1 MDLQASRPLPLNPSL
16 RKRFYEPVILLYCLT
31 AAYVNGQKAESA
43 GSETSLPS
51 SRKQIFFCFVNKLA
65 HVCDSRKGGKT
76 VTSFV
81 VLQPGSIE
89 YRFGSNGRK
98 PAELRR
104 VRNYITEIL
113 NTLGEAAGDDIKK
126 AARNSKHSIFC
137 HILGKIVLFNR
148 PRIEGY
154 ARTLAEQI
162 DFCTDEVE
170 DDDSDEGIAALSN
183 LQTLKQL
190 ASFALRPVESDE
202 DSDSDSESPALTR
215 IPEEEYINLVDS
227 LVRSIDEFCT
237 DGLEEFVRDKYQGDR
252 EGPATTHWSDIHH
265 ALGRLLSYFF
275 AAKVFI
281 SARKLWPELF
291 VDFTV
296 VSIPSSRPDRKSP
309 AVRKSASKI
318 ISRMTNN
325 SGVMNE
331 YRRNADDLQLWGLDE
346 TIAQVTDPEAFK
358 PIVHAEVLVDA
369 ALRREDRINQATGEE
384 RVRFFREP
392 EFGRYISS
400 SKPTCRLCALY
411 FEAHPDRV
419 QVRHS
424 HNNLYY
430 NWRAPDVFVSDGGDV
445 EARRNSVLERMIVAL
460 RDETFAAIMNG
471 SATHRPFDSNNTPSN
486 VPLLMSTDRA
496 SSTAGIGDL
505 VSGISSISIR

>member
-43 GSETSLPS
+43 ASEASLPS

-76 VTSFV
+76 VTSFA

-89 YRFGSNGRK
+89 YRFGSNERR

-104 VRNYITEIL
+104 VRDYITGIL
-113 NTLGEAAGDDIKK
+113 TTLGEAAGDEIKK
-126 AARNSKHSIFC
+126 AAKNSNHTIFC
-137 HILGKIVLFNR
+137 HILGRIVLFNR

-154 ARTLAEQI
+154 ARTLAKQI
-162 DFCTDEVE
+162 DFCIDEVE
-170 DDDSDEGIAALSN
+170 DDDSDE
-183 LQTLKQL
+183 
-190 ASFALRPVESDE
+190 D
-202 DSDSDSESPALTR
+202 
-215 IPEEEYINLVDS
+215 INLVDS

-237 DGLEEFVRDKYQGDR
+237 DGLEEFVRDKCQGDR

-296 VSIPSSRPDRKSP
+296 ASIPSSRPDRKSP
-309 AVRKSASKI
+309 DVRKSASKI
-318 ISRMTNN
+318 ISRMTNK
-325 SGVMNE
+325 SDVMNE
-331 YRRNADDLQLWGLDE
+331 YRRNADDLQQWGLDK
-346 TIAQVTDPEAFK
+346 TIAEVTEPDAFK
-358 PIVHAEVLVDA
+358 PIVHAEVLVDD

-384 RVRFFREP
+384 RMRFFREP

-411 FEAHPDRV
+411 FEAHPERV
-419 QVRHS
+419 QIRQS

-430 NWRAPDVFVSDGGDV
+430 NWRAPDVFVSDGGNV
-445 EARRNSVLERMIVAL
+445 EARRNSVLERMITTL
-460 RDETFAAIMNG
+460 RDETFAAIKKG

-486 VPLLMSTDRA
+486 VPLLMSTDRV
-496 SSTAGIGDL
+496 SSAADIGDL